1 MSGARLA
8 ELGAALGARLRALPV
23 ALILV
28 GLLIPTAWIG
38 YRDAASREA
47 LYHLFYSHAVAGK
60 CGTLTPAAQRGFDL
74 LRARLLEARDIAP
87 ETVRELR
94 VAGGVA
100 ADREWLNRG
109 LGGYRRWCASEGRT
123 AALRLAA
130 G

>member
-1 MSGARLA
+1 MAGARLA
-8 ELGAALGARLRALPV
+8 GPGAALCARLRSLPV
-23 ALILV
+23 ALIVV

-47 LYHLFYSHAVAGK
+47 LYHLFYSHAVASK

-74 LRARLLEARDIAP
+74 LRARALQASDIAP
-87 ETVRELR
+87 ETIRELR

-109 LGGYRRWCASEGRT
+109 LGGYRHWCVSEGRS